1 MSIGPGIFSNLGDK
15 AKDVL
20 YKDYAEQSPIHF
32 HYKFMDWNAGFACKV
47 VEIVP
52 GVRTVFKCNIPDSG
66 KVELQYLNKFAGIT
80 GRIGLLGNEGG
91 AYDPVVNFSGLLGTR
106 IVSLGANVA
115 LHIPTRSITK
125 LNAGFGFNSAFL
137 EASLTFHDSF
147 DTLKATFYHE
157 VNPLT
162 QTAIATQVKHSLS
175 LQETGVTIGVQ
186 HAFFPQTLLKA
197 RFDSAGKAGA
207 LIQQGFWQRFFVTM
221 AGELD
226 FGAEDKTPKFGVS
239 MALRP

>member
-1 MSIGPGIFSNLGDK
+1 
-15 AKDVL
+15 VL
-20 YKDYAEQSPIHF
+20 CSH
-32 HYKFMDWNAGFACKV
+32 N
-47 VEIVP
+47 
-52 GVRTVFKCNIPDSG
+52 
-66 KVELQYLNKFAGIT
+66 
-80 GRIGLLGNEGG
+80 
-91 AYDPVVNFSGLLGTR
+91 
-106 IVSLGANVA
+106 
-115 LHIPTRSITK
+115 
-125 LNAGFGFNSAFL
+125 
-137 EASLTFHDSF
+137 SF

-207 LIQQGFWQRFFVTM
+207 LVQQGFWQRFFVTM